1 MLLFDLFQVPQTA
14 PTLQLEQE
22 FRNRLVEWSHSSES
36 LCALSIGYQILS
48 NPGLR
53 ERYIE
58 LGDEGASELA
68 DQIDDPLTFLESCF
82 YGFYR
87 PQIVDPVPLLKVLQD
102 NKKGDTK
109 AVFTGT
115 RDILDKFKIT
125 KVTQTAKDFGI
136 AEWWLDM
143 LNVDLEGD
151 GEAVS
156 KDKEWISH
164 ELDREETDKS
174 EFNGFSEKFIAHV
187 ENQLSSL
194 LQNEAFVWETIRT
207 LGYGLM
213 LESHRLQHLKK
224 ILFVTHCEPP
234 RRYWSLLHASLVR
247 LRRTAHYWETK
258 EISADDN
265 VNLALT
271 RAVYES
277 LLLLLENLSNL
288 VKHLSSKY
296 TKNLCQ
302 IANRLWKIGHTMVQ
316 QTNHPGMPYNV
327 VFSDITVRTAY
338 IEYFY
343 ANRVLPK
350 NLKPF
355 NYSFHTD
362 EYDPLYVIDIALDTA
377 ELEWIC
383 QGNFGDRE
391 NEKERIRDW
400 KFAQK

>member
-1 MLLFDLFQVPQTA
+1 MLLFELLEVSETSS
-14 PTLQLEQE
+14 TLELEQE

-36 LCALSIGYQILS
+36 LSALSIAYQILS
-48 NPGLR
+48 NPQLR
-53 ERYIE
+53 EKYIE

-68 DQIDDPLTFLESCF
+68 EGIDDPLTFLESCF

-87 PQIVDPVPLLKVLQD
+87 PQVVDPVPFLKVLQD
-102 NKKGDTK
+102 NKKGDTR
-109 AVFTGT
+109 AVFQGT
-115 RDILDKFKIT
+115 REILDKFKISEVAHT
-125 KVTQTAKDFGI
+125 SKDFGI
-136 AEWWLDM
+136 VEWWTDM
-143 LNVDLEGD
+143 LNVDLGGD

-156 KDKEWISH
+156 KDKEWIN
-164 ELDREETDKS
+164 REQERDETDKS
-174 EFNGFSEKFIAHV
+174 EFNGFSEKFVAHV

-194 LQNEAFVWETIRT
+194 LQNEAFVWDTMRT

-213 LESHRLQHLKK
+213 LESHRLQNMKK
-224 ILFVTHCEPP
+224 ILFVTHCEPHT
-234 RRYWSLLHASLVR
+234 RYWSLLHASLTR
-247 LRRTAHYWETK
+247 LRRTELYWDTK
-258 EISADDN
+258 KISTDDS

-277 LLLLLENLSNL
+277 LLLLLDNLANL
-288 VKHLSSKY
+288 VKHLSSKFS
-296 TKNLCQ
+296 KNLCQ
-302 IANRLWKIGHTMVQ
+302 VANRLWKIGHSIVQ
-316 QTNHPGMPYNV
+316 QTNNPGMPYNA

-350 NLKPF
+350 NLKAF

-383 QGNFGDRE
+383 PGNFGDRDT
-391 NEKERIRDW
+391 EKERIRNW

>member
-1 MLLFDLFQVPQTA
+1 MLLFELFEVSQTVQ
-14 PTLQLEQE
+14 TVQLEQE
-22 FRNRLVEWSHSSES
+22 FRNRLVDWSHSVAS

-48 NPGLR
+48 NPQSR

-58 LGDEGASELA
+58 LGDEGASELV
-68 DQIDDPLTFLESCF
+68 DQIDDPLNFLESCF

-102 NKKGDTK
+102 HKKESTR
-109 AVFTGT
+109 AVFSGT
-115 RDILDKFKIT
+115 QDILEKFKIT
-125 KVTQTAKDFGI
+125 KSQKSKDFGI
-136 AEWWLDM
+136 LEWWTDM
-143 LNVDLEGD
+143 LNVDPEGD

-156 KDKEWISH
+156 KDKEWIA
-164 ELDREETDKS
+164 REQERQETDKS
-174 EFNGFSEKFIAHV
+174 EFKGFSEKFITHL
-187 ENQLSSL
+187 ENQLSGL

-247 LRRTAHYWETK
+247 LRRTALYWETK
-258 EISADDN
+258 KISANDS
-265 VNLALT
+265 VNMALT

-277 LLLLLENLSNL
+277 LLLLLENLSKL

-296 TKNLCQ
+296 SKNLCQ
-302 IANRLWKIGHTMVQ
+302 IANRLWIIGHTMVR
-316 QTNHPGMPYNV
+316 QTNHPGIPYNS

-343 ANRVLPK
+343 ANRVLSK
-350 NLKPF
+350 NFKPF
-355 NYSFHTD
+355 HYSFHTD
-362 EYDPLYVIDIALDTA
+362 EYYPLYVIDIALDTA

-383 QGNFGDRE
+383 PGNFGDRE
-391 NEKERIRDW
+391 AEKERIRDW